1 MADEGAPR
9 VIAEFSNYDEMINGL
24 RLRANELN
32 VSGEQLDAYSGLPSK
47 YAQKL
52 LGLNQ
57 IRRLGAISLG
67 PFLGALCV
75 KGQFVED
82 KPHRGGQTT
91 PRKSEFVRSV
101 AVHGHLTTRF
111 LRKIGKKGGENSRK
125 YLGKR
130 LVKQL
135 ARRAANARWHSLQS
149 A

>member
-1 MADEGAPR
+1 
-9 VIAEFSNYDEMINGL
+9 
-24 RLRANELN
+24 
-32 VSGEQLDAYSGLPSK
+32 
-47 YAQKL
+47 
-52 LGLNQ
+52 
-57 IRRLGAISLG
+57 
-67 PFLGALCV
+67 V

-82 KPHRGGQTT
+82 KAAVEKLLHQTT

-135 ARRAANARWHSLQS
+135 ARRAANARWHPVQS